1 MLLII
6 NPIKSF
12 LFLLFILIFF
22 FLRQKTVELPDI
34 DEDENIG
41 LGGDI
46 VQHDNNYEANNNDI
60 LLEENNN
67 QSIFEEDAEK

>member
-46 VQHDNNYEANNNDI
+46 V
-60 LLEENNN
+60 
-67 QSIFEEDAEK
+67 